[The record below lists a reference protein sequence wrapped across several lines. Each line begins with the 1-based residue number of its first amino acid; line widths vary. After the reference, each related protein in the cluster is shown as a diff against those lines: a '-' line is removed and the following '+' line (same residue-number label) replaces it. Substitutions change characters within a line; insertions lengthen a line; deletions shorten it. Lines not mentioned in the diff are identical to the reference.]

1 MLPSWMSA
9 RHAAAPHDGQDNV
22 GIFSF
27 LKKKPEP
34 APTPAAP
41 ARADTG
47 ARLSLEVDR
56 ERQRE
61 IARATAAKI
70 DAIELAMTTDFFDDA
85 EARWGSTRRAP
96 AAAAA
101 AAAGAVPDE
110 QGETELVTLMDQPD
124 AAAAPASA
132 PVVEESAIL
141 YANGQAALAEQM
153 LRDALL
159 DLGRSERQPWWMLFD
174 LVQAAGRE
182 LDFDSI
188 AIDYASHFET
198 SPPAYVNRLPASTS
212 QGAVAGVAPA
222 ARFTGILDAGAGA
235 RLGALQSSSGGP
247 LRLDFS
253 GIASATTDG
262 CAALLAALQAL
273 RAARRDIVLAGA
285 DALLAVLRPMLAI
298 GERNSGEAPWL
309 LLLELLQ
316 LLNREK
322 DFEETAM
329 DYCVTFEVS
338 PPSFETLP
346 QGVQASAA
354 GATLMA
360 EQRFMLPAVVDGDVK
375 DLLTAIAAY
384 AAMEPDGPVVLDC
397 TNLVRI
403 DFGAAGQ
410 LHACLRRLAA
420 GERRIELRD
429 LNHLVAALLRLLNV
443 GDCARLYVHKY

>member
-1 MLPSWMSA
+1 M
-9 RHAAAPHDGQDNV
+9 

-34 APTPAAP
+34 AAPPAAP
-41 ARADTG
+41 PRAD
-47 ARLSLEVDR
+47 APLRASPDAER

-101 AAAGAVPDE
+101 MPE
-110 QGETELVTLMDQPD
+110 PPGEMDIATLAEQPD

-153 LRDALL
+153 LRASLGS
-159 DLGRSERQPWWMLFD
+159 LGRSERQLWWMLFD
-174 LVQAAGRE
+174 LVQAEGRE
-182 LDFDSI
+182 QDFDSI

-198 SPPAYVNRLPASTS
+198 SPPAYADRRPPASA
-212 QGAVAGVAPA
+212 QQAVAGVAPA
-222 ARFTGILDAGAGA
+222 ARLTGTLAPEAAQRLQALLSSPGAPVRVDLAAITGA
-235 RLGALQSSSGGP
+235 TSE
-247 LRLDFS
+247 
-253 GIASATTDG
+253 G

-273 RAARRDIVLAGA
+273 RAARRPIVLAGA
-285 DALLAVLRPMLAI
+285 DTLLAVLRPMLAI
-298 GERNSGEAPWL
+298 GERSGGEAPWL

-316 LLNREK
+316 LLEREK

-338 PPSFETLP
+338 PPSFEALP
-346 QGVQASAA
+346 PGSSASAA
-354 GATLMA
+354 GTTLMTA
-360 EQRFMLPAVVDGDVK
+360 EQRFMLPAVVAGDVGH
-375 DLLTAIAAY
+375 LLAAIESY
-384 AAMEPDGPVVLDC
+384 AGLDPAEPVVLDC
-397 TNLVRI
+397 TRLIRI
-403 DFGAAGQ
+403 DFAAASQ
-410 LHACLRRLAA
+410 LHACLGRLARDA
-420 GERRIELRD
+420 RRIELRE

-443 GDCARLYVHKY
+443 GDCARLYVHAY

>member
-9 RHAAAPHDGQDNV
+9 ASTTTALDDGQDDV

-34 APTPAAP
+34 ALMPAAP
-41 ARADTG
+41 PRADD
-47 ARLSLEVDR
+47 APRLSLDAER

-85 EARWGSTRRAP
+85 EARWGHARRPP

-101 AAAGAVPDE
+101 GPGE
-110 QGETELVTLMDQPD
+110 QGETELVTLADQPD

-132 PVVEESAIL
+132 PVVEERAIL

-174 LVQAAGRE
+174 LYQASARE

-198 SPPAYVNRLPASTS
+198 SPPAYVNRLPASTP
-212 QGAVAGVAPA
+212 QGAVAGIAPA
-222 ARFTGILDAGAGA
+222 ARLTGILDLAAGA
-235 RLGALQSSSGGP
+235 RMRALQASSGGP

-253 GIASATTDG
+253 GVAGATGEG

-298 GERNSGEAPWL
+298 GERSSGEAPWL

-338 PPSFETLP
+338 PPSFEALP
-346 QGVQASAA
+346 PGGLASATGTTPMA
-354 GATLMA
+354 A
-360 EQRFMLPAVVDGDVK
+360 EQRFMLPAVVEGDVSG
-375 DLLTAIAAY
+375 LLAAIASY
-384 AAMEPDGPVVLDC
+384 AATDPAGPVVLDC
-397 TNLVRI
+397 TKLVRI
-403 DFGAAGQ
+403 DFRAAGQ
-410 LHACLRRLAA
+410 LHACLRRLAVD
-420 GERRIELRD
+420 ERRIELRE
-429 LNHLVAALLRLLNV
+429 LNHLVAALLRLLNY
-443 GDCARLYVHKY
+443 GDCARLYAHKY